1 MPHGVSRK
9 VNFEDF
15 SMKKSGFTL
24 LEVLVVIVV
33 ISILATLVTGAAS
46 YALRVSREKRVA
58 VSVKVLETAITRYWT
73 EYNEWPGLGAGNG
86 KKWVDK
92 KGFLGSAGDKHE
104 VFIGAKNKFVFGPLR
119 VDSAYNSDRIRFLD
133 ETAFFSPGSDGLVK
147 FSETTGDV
155 PLAFLTRSGRKDCC
169 YAVDFNYDAN
179 TVSVFYEIDGNI
191 AGNDGMGIASDPDR
205 PYFHDEDD
213 D

>member
-58 VSVKVLETAITRYWT
+58 VSVKVLETAITRYRS
-73 EYNEWPGLGAGNG
+73 EYNEWPGGYEGNDKSKTFAEAGN
-86 KKWVDK
+86 
-92 KGFLGSAGDKHE
+92 AQ
-104 VFIGAKNKFVFGPLR
+104 VFGMLR
-119 VDSAYNSDRIRFLD
+119 VDSSDNPDKIRFLD
-133 ETAFFSPGSDGLVK
+133 ETAFFAMEGGELVK
-147 FSETTGDV
+147 LSETTGAK
-155 PLAFLTRSGRKDCC
+155 PLAFMTRSGKLRYYKVTIN
-169 YAVDFNYDAN
+169 YADETA
-179 TVSVFYEIDGNI
+179 SVTAPGFEDE
-191 AGNDGMGIASDPDR
+191 NDD
-205 PYFHDEDD
+205 
-213 D
+213 